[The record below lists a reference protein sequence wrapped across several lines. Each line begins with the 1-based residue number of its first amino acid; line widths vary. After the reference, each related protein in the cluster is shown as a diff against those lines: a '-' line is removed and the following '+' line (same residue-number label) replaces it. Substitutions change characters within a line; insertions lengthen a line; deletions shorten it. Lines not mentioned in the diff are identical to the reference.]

1 MKMLKG
7 YCKAAAALAIVA
19 LSACSSSSSGGSI
32 QLPPHNTPNAGLA
45 QQNFVGIG
53 DSLTAGEQSGGLLGD
68 PNTFSSVSALPPA
81 PSNPGIVPVT
91 QENGWW
97 ALFYQQASGKPASDV
112 LPLIKSPGLGSQ
124 LVVSAQAPGFAATHS
139 SCDTFNN
146 AGFSPANWPATRMNP
161 AAAIANLA
169 IPGLT
174 MHEAVA
180 MTGPLTG
187 PPTGPDC
194 GFVTIAG
201 DPTSGGLQ
209 SLIAGESVMYY
220 PILGQFASTLQPGK
234 ATELNAA
241 VSLKPQ
247 LTTVWLGANDV
258 LKFIFS
264 HGNSPA
270 TDTPQQFTAD
280 LTQIVTTLQ
289 KAGSKVVIANLPNI
303 LGNGSTEPPVPQ
315 FFRIADVG
323 ADLTAIT
330 GGQISA
336 AAGLQIQG
344 YLQATYT
351 GSTGFLTE
359 SGFFGVLS
367 QLESNPAALP
377 NLDPS
382 GPGSGA
388 GALYLDSAFAA
399 QAIALN
405 AAYNTAINSVAN
417 STGSALADIQTTFQ
431 QINAAGGVPL
441 APGVTLTTQFGGG
454 LLSYDG
460 LHPSNTTYAL
470 IANAFIGAADTKF
483 GMTIAPLTNAQIGTI
498 AQSDSYNPFVIKA
511 VNPLWPYPLP

>member
-1 MKMLKG
+1 ML
-7 YCKAAAALAIVA
+7 ALFALGACGGSGSGGTVA
-19 LSACSSSSSGGSI
+19 L
-32 QLPPHNTPNAGLA
+32 PPSNTPNAGLA

-68 PNTFSSVSALPPA
+68 PSTFSAVSALPPA
-81 PSNPGIVPVT
+81 PSSPGIVPVT

-97 ALFYQQASGKPASDV
+97 ALFYQQAAGTSASSV
-112 LPLIKSPGLGSQ
+112 LPLIKGPGLGSQ
-124 LVVSAQAPGFAATHS
+124 LVVSAQAPGFAPTHS
-139 SCDTFNN
+139 DCDTFNL
-146 AGFSPANWPATRMNP
+146 AAFSQSNWPATRINP
-161 AAAIANLA
+161 AAAIADLA
-169 IPGLT
+169 VPGMT
-174 MHEAVA
+174 MHEAVS
-180 MTGPLTG
+180 MTAPLTS
-187 PPTGPDC
+187 PPTGAGC

-209 SLIAGESVMYY
+209 SLVAGESGMFY
-220 PILGQFASTLQPGK
+220 PILGQFAATLQPGT
-234 ATELNAA
+234 ATQLNAA

-247 LTTVWLGANDV
+247 LTTVWLGANDL

-270 TDTPQQFTAD
+270 TDSPQQFAAD

-289 KAGSKVVIANLPNI
+289 KAGSKVVVANLPDI
-303 LGNGSTEPPVPQ
+303 LGNGGSEPPVPQ
-315 FFRIADVG
+315 FFPISKVG

-330 GGQISA
+330 GGRISA

-351 GSTGFLTE
+351 GASGFLTE

-367 QLESNPAALP
+367 QLQTNPAALP

-382 GPGSGA
+382 GPGSGE
-388 GALYLDSAFAA
+388 GALYLDSAFAV

-405 AAYNTAINSVAN
+405 GAYNQAIGAVAS
-417 STGSALADIQTTFQ
+417 STGAALADIQTAFQ
-431 QINAAGGVPL
+431 QINAAGGVTL
-441 APGVTLTTQFGGG
+441 GSVTLTTRFGGG

-470 IANAFIGAADTKF
+470 LANVFIGAADVKF
-483 GMTIAPLTNAQIGTI
+483 AMTIPPLSNAQIGAI
-498 AQSDSYNPFVIKA
+498 AQTDTYNPYVIKA